1 MEPKRLEEAL
11 ESLSELKELV
21 KGNERAEQLI
31 RRIEA
36 VLSDKEGIA
45 LDTLRALSQGGSEK
59 ELAELAKKMREDSS
73 VRQLINMAYGV
84 PSRFADMLF
93 WAWVIAAGIFFIMGI
108 YFFFPPYVFF
118 SEMSG
123 NTTIVQRTLEVIYT
137 RPDILRAADFLFKLL
152 GLLMLVMA
160 LASMYQAHAIL
171 ERRRGPRS

>member
-1 MEPKRLEEAL
+1 MEAKRLGEAL
-11 ESLSELKELV
+11 EDLRELKEIV
-21 KGNERAEQLI
+21 RGNEKAERI
-31 RRIEA
+31 IERIEEI
-36 VLSDKEGIA
+36 LSDREGLV
-45 LDTLRALSQGGSEK
+45 LDTLKALSQGGSEK
-59 ELAELAKKMREDSS
+59 ELAKLAKRMREDES

-84 PSRFADMLF
+84 PSRFADILF

-118 SEMSG
+118 SEISG

-171 ERRRGPRS
+171 ERRRGHRS